1 MRSAIVFLFIVFV
14 LSPDLPGQ
22 SFHPDFFCF
31 EDAFLLIKDVPFED
45 QAALV
50 KKLGF
55 DGIELMGLEKADDKV
70 KVLEKYQLPLKM
82 VYIQIDIEKD
92 KPYDP
97 RLLDFIKS
105 VRDKGVTLWLHI
117 HSEKYKPSD
126 PEGDELAVPLI
137 RELADYA
144 LQYKVNLALY
154 PHSFFWLEK
163 IEDSVRLTEK
173 INRRN
178 VGAVFNLCHFLK
190 TDVRSE
196 LEEKLLYSLPYLAA
210 VSINGAD
217 DGDTWEMDWDRLIQ
231 PLGEGSFDVMKLLIL
246 LRDND
251 YKGPVGL
258 QCYNIAGE
266 PSLFLAKSMKTWNSF
281 MKELEKD

>member
-1 MRSAIVFLFIVFV
+1 MRSNITFLFVVFV
-14 LSPDLPGQ
+14 FSMNLRGQ
-22 SFHPDFFCF
+22 SFDPDFFCF
-31 EDAFLLIKDVPFED
+31 EDAFLLTKDVPFEE

-50 KKLGF
+50 KRLGF
-55 DGIELMGLEKADDKV
+55 DGIELMGLEKADK
-70 KVLEKYQLPLKM
+70 KLTVLEKYQLPLKM
-82 VYIQIDIEKD
+82 VYIQVDIEKGEA
-92 KPYDP
+92 YDP
-97 RLLDFIKS
+97 GLRNFIKS

-126 PEGDELAVPLI
+126 MEGDKLAVPI
-137 RELADYA
+137 IQELADYA
-144 LQYKVNLALY
+144 QQYKVNLALY

-173 INRRN
+173 INRSN

-196 LEEKLLYSLPYLAA
+196 LEEKLLHSLPYLAA

-217 DGDTWEMDWDRLIQ
+217 DGNTGEMGWDRLIQ
-231 PLGEGSFDVMKLLIL
+231 PLGEGSFDVLKLLKL
-246 LRDND
+246 LRNND
-251 YKGPVGL
+251 YEGPVGL

-266 PSLFLAKSMKTWNSF
+266 PSLFLAKSMKTWNSY
-281 MKELEKD
+281 MKELRKD

>member
-1 MRSAIVFLFIVFV
+1 MRSAIILLFVVFV
-14 LSPDLPGQ
+14 FSLNLRGQ
-22 SFHPDFFCF
+22 SFDPDFFCF
-31 EDAFLLIKDVPFED
+31 EDAFLLTKDVPFED

-50 KKLGF
+50 KRLGF
-55 DGIELMGLEKADDKV
+55 DGIELMGLEKADEKL
-70 KVLEKYQLPLKM
+70 KVLDKYQLPLKM

-92 KPYDP
+92 EPYDP
-97 RLLDFIKS
+97 GLPAFIKS
-105 VRDKGVTLWLHI
+105 LSNRGVTLWLHV

-126 PEGDELAVPLI
+126 QEGDNLAVPVI
-137 RELADYA
+137 RKLADYA
-144 LQYKVNLALY
+144 KQYNVNLALY

-163 IEDSVRLTEK
+163 IDDSVRLTEK
-173 INRRN
+173 IDRSN

-196 LEEKLLYSLPYLAA
+196 LEKKLIQSVPYLAA

-217 DGDTWEMDWDRLIQ
+217 DGNTGEMGWDRLIQ
-231 PLGEGSFDVMKLLIL
+231 PLGEGSFDVLKLLML

-258 QCYNIAGE
+258 QCYNITGE
-266 PSLFLAKSMKTWNSF
+266 PSLFLAKSMKTWNSY